1 MTLAYDYPILGLFW
15 TMLLIFLIFAFIM
28 ALFSV
33 IADIFRSPDM
43 GGFAKFLWILF
54 IIVLPIIAVLI
65 YMIAR
70 GDKMA
75 EHAVDRAQ
83 KQQATFDSYVRQTAG
98 GSGPADQIARLA

>member
-33 IADIFRSPDM
+33 IADIFRSHDM

-54 IIVLPIIAVLI
+54 IIVLPILAVLI

-75 EHAVDRAQ
+75 EHSIRSAQ
-83 KQQATFDSYVRQTAG
+83 RQQAAMDAYVRQTAG
-98 GSGPADQIARLA
+98 TSGP